1 MLRDTVRRLRLGY
14 YRVPAVRL
22 RFGVLAREADA
33 IKTRDL
39 HYDLPPELIAQEAR
53 EPRDAA
59 RLLVL
64 HRNTGRIEHRIFR
77 DLPEYLRPPDCL
89 VVNTTRVIP
98 AKFACRRTT
107 GGRINGLFI
116 REESPGRWVAL
127 LAGGGRLKPAERLTT
142 SSPEYGLTFLE
153 RRDRG
158 ECLLE
163 ITPPKSAAQVLEAIG
178 EAPLPPYIHRGRNRP
193 AELIRR
199 DLLRYQTIY
208 ANEAGAVAAPTAGM
222 HFTAELRQRLED
234 YGIAFAELV
243 LHVGL
248 GTFQPVE
255 VEDLRDHPMHREWFS
270 LPSAAV
276 DRVTATRAAGGR
288 CVAVGT
294 TSVRVLETC
303 AASGSLRPQSGWTS
317 LCIYPPYEFR
327 VTDALVTNF
336 HLPGSTLLALVF
348 AFAGREQT
356 LHAYEMAIREQY
368 RFYSYGDAMLIV

>member
-1 MLRDTVRRLRLGY
+1 M
-14 YRVPAVRL
+14 
-22 RFGVLAREADA
+22 
-33 IKTRDL
+33 
-39 HYDLPPELIAQEAR
+39 IAQEPR

-64 HRNTGRIEHRIFR
+64 HRATGRIEHRIFR

-98 AKFACRRTT
+98 AKFTCRRVT
-107 GGRINGLFI
+107 GGRIEGLFI
-116 REESPGRWVAL
+116 REEGLGRWVVL
-127 LAGGGRLKPAERLTT
+127 MAGSGRLKAAERLTT
-142 SSPEYGLTFLE
+142 SSPDYSLTFLE

-158 ECLLE
+158 ECLVE
-163 ITPPKSAAQVLEAIG
+163 VVPPWSAAQVLQAIG
-178 EAPLPPYIHRGRNRP
+178 EAPLPPYIHRDPHRP
-193 AELIRR
+193 AELVRR

-208 ANEAGAVAAPTAGM
+208 AKEAGAVAAPTAGM
-222 HFTAELRQRLED
+222 HFTAELCRRLEEG
-234 YGIAFAELV
+234 GITFAEVV

-255 VEDLRDHPMHREWFS
+255 VDDLRDHPMHREWFS
-270 LPSAAV
+270 LSSATVA
-276 DRVTATRAAGGR
+276 RVEAARAAGGR

-303 AASGSLRPQSGWTS
+303 AASGPLHPQSGWTN
-317 LCIYPPYEFR
+317 LCIYPPYTFR

-348 AFAGREQT
+348 AFAGRDQT
-356 LHAYEMAIREQY
+356 MHAYETAIREQY